1 MRIYEKYLR
10 NKINEL
16 WKLFGYIINGE
27 KKGVNND
34 SQIVALYSGVNDDG
48 IHVDRTFQRGE
59 QVLL

>member
-1 MRIYEKYLR
+1 MKIYEKYLR

-34 SQIVALYSGVNDDG
+34 SQVVALYSRVNDDG
-48 IHVDRTFQRGE
+48 IHVDRAFQRGE

>member
-16 WKLFGYIINGE
+16 WKVFVYIINGE

-34 SQIVALYSGVNDDG
+34 SQIVALYSRVNDDG
-48 IHVDRTFQRGE
+48 IHVDTAFQRGE